1 MIKDDFSSDNMD
13 LIFEEIMNSG
23 VISSEFDERLSKES
37 LLSEKLDDLKIVTK
51 QASDMEKDFLLSNI
65 DYLINIM
72 SHNRDFKYYRSELNE
87 SLLDEKINNLQMLL
101 KVVNDLELDLLISNV
116 NYLIHVMMQNDRV
129 RRDYEYRKEL
139 RKTI

>member
-23 VISSEFDERLSKES
+23 VISKKFDERLSKES

-51 QASDMEKDFLLSNI
+51 QASDMELDFLLENL
-65 DYLINIM
+65 DYLINT
-72 SHNRDFKYYRSELNE
+72 L
-87 SLLDEKINNLQMLL
+87 
-101 KVVNDLELDLLISNV
+101 
-116 NYLIHVMMQNDRV
+116 MQNDRV